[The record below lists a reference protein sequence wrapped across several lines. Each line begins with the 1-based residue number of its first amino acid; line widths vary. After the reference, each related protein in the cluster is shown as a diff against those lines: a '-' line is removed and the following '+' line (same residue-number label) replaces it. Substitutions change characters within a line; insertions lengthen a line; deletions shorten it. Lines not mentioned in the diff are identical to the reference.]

1 MQNFLDYSQNYKIKR
16 RESSFFIGKKKQ
28 IDATISFSSSSF
40 FYSNLVSNFELLK
53 NKLGFLLCYLAPNQ
67 QVKNNSINVKNSVP
81 QKSTV

>member
-53 NKLGFLLCYLAPNQ
+53 NKLGFFY
-67 QVKNNSINVKNSVP
+67 VIWP
-81 QKSTV
+81 QISKLKIIA